1 MKNFKPKQLK
11 LLTALP
17 LILIL
22 SSCQI
27 ITSQSA
33 NNAAS
38 ITDDQSRTIV
48 ATYEGGEVTLKDA
61 NYELNRLI
69 AKNDKLKGLTF
80 EKLSSEQKEAV
91 IKEVVL
97 KEMAYKEAKKRK
109 LDKDK
114 DYQETV
120 KSFELEFLKQKFL
133 FTLAKE
139 AIDEKNVRK
148 NYDDLVT
155 ELKDKKDLRI
165 SYIALTTQR
174 EAESVYQTVVKSPN
188 SFAAMARKKSVD
200 KEVAKKGGDLGF
212 IVEDVLPA
220 DVLKQAK
227 TLQKGQISKPFFTNS
242 KWVVIK
248 LDDERPA
255 EILSYEKAKDALA
268 QNLAKKA
275 MEDFALQIFEKAKI
289 SILVK

>member
-1 MKNFKPKQLK
+1 MKK
-11 LLTALP
+11 LITALP
-17 LILIL
+17 LILLL
-22 SSCQI
+22 SSCQNI
-27 ITSQSA
+27 ASKSASNSA
-33 NNAAS
+33 NA
-38 ITDDQSRTIV
+38 TDDQSSTIV
-48 ATYEGGEVTLKDA
+48 ATYSAGEVTLKDA
-61 NYELNRLI
+61 NYELSRLI

-80 EKLSSEQKEAV
+80 DKLSQEQKEAV

-97 KEMAYKEAKKRK
+97 KEMAYKEAKKK
-109 LDKDK
+109 NLNKDK
-114 DYQETV
+114 DYQEAL
-120 KSFELEFLKQKFL
+120 KSFESELLKQKLL

-139 AIDEKNVRK
+139 AIDEKNVKK
-148 NYDDLVT
+148 NYDELVAK
-155 ELKDKKDLRI
+155 LKDKKDLRI
-165 SYIALTTQR
+165 SYIALKTQS
-174 EAESVYQTVVKSPN
+174 EAEGVYQAVVKSPN
-188 SFAAMARKKSVD
+188 SFASIARKRSVD

-248 LDDERPA
+248 LDDERAA
-255 EILSYEKAKDALA
+255 EILPYEKAKDALA

-275 MEDFALQIFEKAKI
+275 MEDFASQSFEKAKI

>member
-1 MKNFKPKQLK
+1 MQNQNSTFKKNYLGII
-11 LLTALP
+11 
-17 LILIL
+17 ILSLSI
-22 SSCQI
+22 SSCQSI
-27 ITSQSA
+27 
-33 NNAAS
+33 AS
-38 ITDDQSRTIV
+38 KSVSNTATDDQSSTIV
-48 ATYEGGEVTLKDA
+48 STYEGGQVTLKDA
-61 NYELNRLI
+61 NYELSRLV

-80 EKLSSEQKEAV
+80 DKLSQEQKEAV

-97 KEMAYKEAKKRK
+97 KEMAYKEAKKRS
-109 LDKDK
+109 LNKDK
-114 DYQETV
+114 DYQEALR
-120 KSFELEFLKQKFL
+120 SFESELLKQKLL

-139 AIDEKNVRK
+139 AIEEKNVKK
-148 NYDDLVT
+148 NYDELVAK
-155 ELKDKKDLRI
+155 LKDKKDLRI
-165 SYIALTTQR
+165 SYIALKTQS
-174 EAESVYQTVVKSPN
+174 EAEGVYQTVVKSPS
-188 SFAAMARKKSVD
+188 SFASIARKRSVD

-212 IVEDVLPA
+212 IVEDVLPV

-255 EILSYEKAKDALA
+255 EILPYEKAKDALA

-275 MEDFALQIFEKAKI
+275 MEDFASQSFEKAKI